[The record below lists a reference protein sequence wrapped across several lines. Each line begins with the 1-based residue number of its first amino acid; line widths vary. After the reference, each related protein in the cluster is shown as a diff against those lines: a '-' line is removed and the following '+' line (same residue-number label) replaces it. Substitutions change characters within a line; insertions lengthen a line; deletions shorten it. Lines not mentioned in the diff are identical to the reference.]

1 MKTEEQMLQQLASLC
16 ATKEC
21 CLQDLRKK
29 LEKNELPEEAQER
42 ILQRL
47 QAERFVDEARFAR
60 SFANDKFR
68 FNHWGRIKINYEL
81 SQKGIPSDLRE
92 EALSAIE
99 EEPYRET
106 LTDLLRS
113 KLRSTKAKNAYELI
127 QKLLRFAASRGFE
140 SSLALECTRALLN
153 DKEDADDALDAFDG
167 E

>member
-1 MKTEEQMLQQLASLC
+1 MKTEEQLLQQLAALC

-21 CLQDLRKK
+21 CLQELRKK
-29 LEKNELPEEAQER
+29 LEKSELPEEAQER

-47 QAERFVDEARFAR
+47 QADRFVDEARFAR

-81 SQKGIPSDLRE
+81 SQKGIPSSVRE
-92 EALSAIE
+92 AALEVIE
-99 EEPYRET
+99 DATYRET
-106 LTDLLRS
+106 LTDLLRT
-113 KLRSTKAKNAYELI
+113 KLRSIKAKNAYELV

-140 SSLALECTRALLN
+140 GSLALECARALLH
-153 DKEDADDALDAFDG
+153 DDADDALDAFDL